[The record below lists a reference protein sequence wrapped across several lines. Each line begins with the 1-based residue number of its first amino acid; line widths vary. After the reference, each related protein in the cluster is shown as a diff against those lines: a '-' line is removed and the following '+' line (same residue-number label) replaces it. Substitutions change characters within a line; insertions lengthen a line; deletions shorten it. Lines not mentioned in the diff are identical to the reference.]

1 MTSWKVTFPCTR
13 AEAEALKDD
22 ISPLAWLDFPPVLMT
37 SEADSSTPE
46 AWRLDA
52 YFDHEPTGEML
63 GLLAALA
70 PSAAAIAPVVEKV
83 EEQDWV
89 TLSQQGLEPIR
100 AGRFFVHTPKHRDAA
115 PADAIALEIDA
126 GLAFGTGQHETT
138 TGCLIAL
145 GGMKAGGAA
154 AANLLDLGTGT
165 GLLAFA
171 ALKLWPAARAA
182 ASDNDPVAIEVSG
195 ENAAINGVRLGRARG
210 QLELLVAEGMD
221 HVRLRARAPYD
232 LLIANILAGPLIELA
247 PSVAQAIAPRGR
259 LILAGLL
266 DHQAPAVAAAYRR
279 QGMMLTGRV
288 ERGEWPTLVMR
299 KRQMNPLSRFP
310 RERAAA
316 KRHKRPASQA
326 EESFVFSAGCHAW
339 CQNAWPE

>member
-1 MTSWKVTFPCTR
+1 MTDSWKVTLPCTK

-37 SEADSSTPE
+37 SEADGARPDE
-46 AWRLDA
+46 WRLDA
-52 YFDHEPTGEML
+52 YFDGEPNAEML
-63 GLLAALA
+63 KLLAALA
-70 PSAAAIAPVVEKV
+70 PSAAGAEPAVEKV
-83 EEQDWV
+83 EDRDWV

-100 AGRFFVHTPKHRDAA
+100 AGRFFVHTPTHRDAA
-115 PADAIALEIDA
+115 PTDLIAIEIDA
-126 GLAFGTGQHETT
+126 GRAFGTGQHETT
-138 TGCLIAL
+138 GGCLVAL
-145 GGMKAGGAA
+145 SRLKAGGVAVA
-154 AANLLDLGTGT
+154 DLVDLGTGT

-182 ASDNDPVAIEVSG
+182 ASDNDPVAIEVSE
-195 ENAAINGVRLGRARG
+195 ENAAINRVRLGRARG

-221 HVRLRARAPYD
+221 HARLQARAPFD
-232 LLIANILAGPLIELA
+232 LVIANILAGPLIELA
-247 PSVAQAIAPRGR
+247 PSVARAIAPGGR

-299 KRQMNPLSRFP
+299 KR
-310 RERAAA
+310 RAMPVR
-316 KRHKRPASQA
+316 KRRGA
-326 EESFVFSAGCHAW
+326 
-339 CQNAWPE
+339 